1 MARITATHHHSLA
14 MTIDVRFLKEG
25 ELTRFREVLSA
36 AFGGGDIEPEYD
48 VMWEKVFE
56 HDRLIVATENDEIV
70 GAAGSFSFTM
80 TVPGA
85 EIPAAGLTVVGVLPT
100 HRRKGILN
108 RMMRFQLDDA
118 HDHEEP
124 VSILWASEEIIYQR
138 FGYGMA
144 SEQLSIEMD
153 RGHGVFRNDPGPE
166 GRLRLVTEE
175 EALKILPDVYEQ
187 VRTQTPGMLARS
199 PVWWKYHRLYDPKS
213 AREGASPLYR
223 LVWENEGQAEA
234 YALYRVKEKWDN
246 ATGLPRGEVMVL
258 EAMSTSPTAHREM
271 WRYLFSLDLSGK
283 VEAYFVPTDDPIQ
296 QMVLKPRHLKLRKND
311 GIWLRIVEV
320 KAALERRSYG
330 TDGSL
335 TFDLTDGFVE
345 RNSGVWTLTVSEGHG
360 EVTRTDNEADISL
373 DAGDLG
379 AAYLGGTTFN
389 QLLRAG
395 RLVDRIPGAVARAD
409 LLFHSGRA
417 PWNPEIF

>member
-1 MARITATHHHSLA
+1 
-14 MTIDVRFLKEG
+14 MTIDVRFFREG
-25 ELTRFREVLSA
+25 ELPRFREVLSA
-36 AFGGGDIEPEYD
+36 AFGGGDIEPDYD
-48 VMWEKVFE
+48 IMWEKVFE

-70 GAAGSFSFTM
+70 GGAGSFSFTM

-118 HDHEEP
+118 RKHEES

-153 RGHGVFRNDPGPE
+153 RGHGVFRNDPGPT
-166 GRLRLVTEE
+166 GRLRLVDEE
-175 EALKILPDVYEQ
+175 EALKILPDVYET
-187 VRTQTPGMLARS
+187 VRRQTPGMLVRS
-199 PVWWKYHRLYDPKS
+199 ADWWKYHRLYDPKS

-246 ATGLPRGEVMVL
+246 ATGLPKAEVMVL
-258 EAMSTSPTAHREM
+258 ETMSTSPTAHREM

-283 VEAYFVPTDDPIQ
+283 LDAYFVPTDDPIQ
-296 QMVLKPRHLKLRKND
+296 QMVLKPRHLRLRKND
-311 GIWLRIVEV
+311 GIWLRVVDV
-320 KAALERRSYG
+320 KAALEGRIYG
-330 TDGSL
+330 RDDSL
-335 TFDLTDGFVE
+335 TFDLADGFIE
-345 RNSGVWTLTVSEGHG
+345 DNAGRWTLSVAGGKG
-360 EVTRTDNEADISL
+360 EVARAKGEADLAL

-389 QLLRAG
+389 QLLRSG
-395 RLVDRIPGAVARAD
+395 RLEELVPGAVARAD
-409 LLFHSGRA
+409 AMFHSNRA